1 VSFLF
6 LKDWASDWRAYVAE
20 FLGTFVFVFIS
31 CGVTLANLFYVD
43 IGVLGVALTSGLV
56 YTAMLFATINSSGG
70 YLNPVVTLALWLVQ
84 KMKGHLAFFYVLIQL
99 LASFAAAGLLI
110 LIFGSSAKEF
120 SLGGPVLA
128 AGVSQQ
134 TAVIIEAILTAIIVF
149 AVFATIVDKKNSTG
163 FGPLAIGLVVTGASI
178 FAVSITGAAFNPVRA
193 LGPLLLSRSYESI
206 VVWIIGPLA
215 GSLFGIVYE
224 FLFLRKGK
232 K

>member
-1 VSFLF
+1 M
-6 LKDWASDWRAYVAE
+6 AE
-20 FLGTFVFVFIS
+20 FLGTFVFVFVS

-70 YLNPVVTLALWLVQ
+70 YLNPAVTLALWLVQ
-84 KMKGHLAFFYVLIQL
+84 KMKGHLVFFYVLAQL

-110 LIFGSSAKEF
+110 LIFSPSAKEF

-128 AGVSQQ
+128 TGVSQQ

-149 AVFATIVDKKNSTG
+149 TVFATIVDKKNSTG
-163 FGPLAIGLVVTGASI
+163 FGPLAIGLVVCGASI
-178 FAVSITGAAFNPVRA
+178 FAVSITGAAFNPARA
-193 LGPLLLSRSYESI
+193 LGPLILSRSYESV

-224 FLFLRKGK
+224 LLFLRKGK